1 MHFSCQ
7 HSSPHI
13 WTSELVPKIFL
24 SGWEPECLPCC
35 LALQSTK
42 QLSYVKADIHIF
54 PDVFFSRYRLPLSQQ
69 SLQDILW
76 HKLFVAIPKRKP
88 AWLQFNFRVWTKIL
102 MNNCHHCFCA
112 ALGPIQVLSLQE
124 NGSQIWLKVLLNII
138 LWMGSDWRKYP
149 SPKWLFVHGKN
160 KRNRIKRKN

>member
-42 QLSYVKADIHIF
+42 QLSYVKADIF